1 MRDILEV
8 IREKESEQS
17 RLNEELAA
25 LRVAERLMN
34 DTPAQNTA
42 VDGLSKL
49 PPGREE
55 VPARPAQR
63 KAFP

>member
-1 MRDILEV
+1 MRDIQEV

-34 DTPAQNTA
+34 DTSVHSAAT
-42 VDGLSKL
+42 DGSKL

>member
-1 MRDILEV
+1 MRDLHEV

-17 RLNEELAA
+17 RLNEEVAA
-25 LRVAERLMN
+25 LRLAERLLN
-34 DTPAQNTA
+34 DTPEQTLGN
-42 VDGLSKL
+42 DGSSKL

>member
-1 MRDILEV
+1 MKDLQEV

-25 LRVAERLMN
+25 LRLAERLLN
-34 DTPAQNTA
+34 DSSVQSAAT
-42 VDGLSKL
+42 DGSKL

-55 VPARPAQR
+55 APARPAQR
-63 KAFP
+63 KVFP

>member
-1 MRDILEV
+1 MKDLQEV

-25 LRVAERLMN
+25 LRLAERLLN
-34 DTPAQNTA
+34 DTPAHSA
-42 VDGLSKL
+42 APDGSKL